1 MEQVMTGYME
11 GEEADE
17 FLEEQR
23 RAAEELQKN
32 LSEQERALTS
42 VEDIGVSDIT
52 DEYVDELL
60 GQVALGPVEKVG
72 PATTV
77 GDFLAKETR
86 LTVVVGKVGG

>member
-32 LSEQERALTS
+32 LSAQERALTS
-42 VEDIGVSDIT
+42 VEDIGVSDIS

-72 PATTV
+72 PV
-77 GDFLAKETR
+77 GDFWPKKLG
-86 LTVVVGKVGG
+86 LTVVVGKVVG